1 MANHQT
7 RSRANWRSSGHL
19 ITHTCVSICLSHP
32 ILVINL
38 CIENWKSIMIPWIV
52 RIIHVEGIFFSFSQK
67 NNTNLSRKV
76 LVDWGKSHQKQ
87 MWEKKAEQKSSTVNG
102 WTNERFW
109 QNFLFFSFP
118 FMISSMDSPRSALLL
133 GCYMGFT
140 YLYWKVN
147 NFLEINK
154 FIEEHFW
161 SYVLKV
167 IHSVFVLENS
177 RRLVNRTDKKQYN

>member
-1 MANHQT
+1 
-7 RSRANWRSSGHL
+7 
-19 ITHTCVSICLSHP
+19 
-32 ILVINL
+32 
-38 CIENWKSIMIPWIV
+38 
-52 RIIHVEGIFFSFSQK
+52 
-67 NNTNLSRKV
+67 
-76 LVDWGKSHQKQ
+76 
-87 MWEKKAEQKSSTVNG
+87 
-102 WTNERFW
+102 
-109 QNFLFFSFP
+109 
-118 FMISSMDSPRSALLL
+118 MISSMDSPRSALLY